1 MLRLIFPLILVL
13 TVLHGERSH
22 AFGPGYTRINAAA
35 ESAETAYTNPAGMTR
50 FDEKTTSAGVTFIQ
64 SFKEFNVDE
73 SRSTV
78 GGGDPG
84 DSDPLLIPSY
94 YHIRPLDEKWRFGF
108 AANVAAGFGAD
119 NGSSWAGRYYSNE
132 FSLAYI
138 SLTPS
143 VAYPVNDKLSL
154 GLSVPVTVSNSVT
167 VSAINSPV
175 PNAADGELEVESTD
189 VSPSLSVSSL
199 YEFSQDTRIA
209 FIYRAET
216 DYDTDPDVEIK
227 RYSLPANVIDNIEDA
242 IDSLEYSSN
251 LPQSLSFGL
260 FHELDNGWQ
269 ITVDAVWIDFS
280 EFGITEISIVGQDV
294 VAPDSNFNDIY
305 ALSVGAQMPV
315 KGDTTWRFGMV
326 YVSEAVDDEDR
337 TFSFALDRMFGIG
350 VGMHKK
356 LGSGNA
362 YDLNF
367 NLIDT
372 GEGPIDTGADPVRGR
387 VAGESDNHYAIT
399 VDFSFHWR

>member
-1 MLRLIFPLILVL
+1 
-13 TVLHGERSH
+13 
-22 AFGPGYTRINAAA
+22 
-35 ESAETAYTNPAGMTR
+35 MTR

-167 VSAINSPV
+167 VSRTPRMAS
-175 PNAADGELEVESTD
+175 
-189 VSPSLSVSSL
+189 
-199 YEFSQDTRIA
+199 
-209 FIYRAET
+209 
-216 DYDTDPDVEIK
+216 
-227 RYSLPANVIDNIEDA
+227 
-242 IDSLEYSSN
+242 
-251 LPQSLSFGL
+251 
-260 FHELDNGWQ
+260 
-269 ITVDAVWIDFS
+269 
-280 EFGITEISIVGQDV
+280 
-294 VAPDSNFNDIY
+294 
-305 ALSVGAQMPV
+305 
-315 KGDTTWRFGMV
+315 WR
-326 YVSEAVDDEDR
+326 SKA
-337 TFSFALDRMFGIG
+337 RMF
-350 VGMHKK
+350 H
-356 LGSGNA
+356 
-362 YDLNF
+362 
-367 NLIDT
+367 
-372 GEGPIDTGADPVRGR
+372 RR
-387 VAGESDNHYAIT
+387 
-399 VDFSFHWR
+399 